1 MRAALNSLLTNARD
15 RKPFTFWFHTLAGEN
30 SPIGDLPY
38 PPKGSTLIT
47 QSRQTQTGKSAKR
60 GAGWGAMA
68 GLVFGDSVWDVA
80 EGAAVGAAGGAAYG
94 AVKGNEMEKKYQN
107 DIAYSE
113 SQQRLRLEQE
123 RNYILAQQKVA
134 ESRGQT
140 QVVNSENWMTDR
152 TLLERAFGVDNVNG
166 LYELRDCQ
174 HSKAQINA
182 LAGANSDMLSHR
194 LASIWLEAM
203 IAEDQRD
210 STRAQRAYQQI
221 VAQDA
226 SVVSVD
232 QARAETVDALA
243 AVRSDRRAMGIS
255 CS

>member
-1 MRAALNSLLTNARD
+1 MKKLTSTVIG
-15 RKPFTFWFHTLAGEN
+15 FLVLAVFVSACGT
-30 SPIGDLPY
+30 P
-38 PPKGSTLIT
+38 
-47 QSRQTQTGKSAKR
+47 QTQTGKSAKR

-203 IAEDQRD
+203 I
-210 STRAQRAYQQI
+210 
-221 VAQDA
+221 V
-226 SVVSVD
+226 VD
-232 QARAETVDALA
+232 QKKTDEAAATFDQLA
-243 AVRSDRRAMGIS
+243 ARDPEIDTAQQASIEIDKAILDIRELRREEGIS
-255 CS
+255 CVR